1 MTADWQLPAGVS
13 RGLWEYLN
21 DPAVARD
28 YDAQLAGKPL
38 LAYDIDFFFRHCAT
52 PGRVIDLGCGTGRLA
67 VAAAQRGHRVLA
79 VDLSAEMLKITGEK
93 ADRAGVCIDRLQA
106 NLVELYGIAD
116 ASFDYAA
123 CLFSTLG
130 MIADGDSRR
139 RFLGHVHRIL
149 RPGGVFVVHVHN
161 LWFHLATRAGRRLL
175 IRNAW
180 DAARGRGT
188 AGDFLMPPHQG
199 LGAMVMHLFTRR
211 EMMRLLHEAGFQAV
225 EVRPLTLCADGH
237 MTAPW
242 CLAGWRAYGFLMAA
256 RNDVPE
262 SAACSPPGLSR
273 REHDWRA
280 RRGPL

>member
-1 MTADWQLPAGVS
+1 MPADWQLPAGVS
-13 RGLWEYLN
+13 RGLWEYVH

-28 YDAQLAGKPL
+28 YDAQLAGTPL
-38 LAYDIDFFFRHCAT
+38 LAYDIDFFFRHSPT

-67 VAAAQRGHRVLA
+67 VAAAQRGHGVLA
-79 VDLSAEMLKITGEK
+79 VDLSAEMLKIAGAK

-106 NLVELYGIAD
+106 NLVELDGIAD

-139 RFLGHVHRIL
+139 RFLGHVRRIL

-161 LWFHLATRAGRRLL
+161 RWFHLATRAGRRLL
-175 IRNAW
+175 IRNFW

-211 EMMRLLHEAGFQAV
+211 EMMRLLHETGFQAV
-225 EVRPLTLCADGH
+225 EMRPLTLGADGR

-242 CLAGWRAYGFLMAA
+242 CLGRLRAYGYLIAA
-256 RNDVPE
+256 R
-262 SAACSPPGLSR
+262 R
-273 REHDWRA
+273 
-280 RRGPL
+280 PLTPDP